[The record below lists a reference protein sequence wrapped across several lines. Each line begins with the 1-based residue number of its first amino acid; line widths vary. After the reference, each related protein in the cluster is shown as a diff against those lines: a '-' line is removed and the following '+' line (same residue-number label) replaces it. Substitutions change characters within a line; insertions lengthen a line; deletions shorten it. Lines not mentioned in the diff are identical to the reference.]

1 MSNIPA
7 NISIYG
13 TVSDSTGQTLPQAN
27 VYVSDANGVI
37 AFPQIG
43 AAADN
48 NGIYSISS
56 IPAGSYVTASYVGSK
71 QTIKTTGSGKYDFKL
86 NVGITGNTAT
96 ITANKFNWWVVL
108 AITLILFLIIYLI
121 VR

>member
-1 MSNIPA
+1 MATIPA

-13 TVSDSTGQTLPQAN
+13 TVTDTTGQTLPQAN

-48 NGIYSISS
+48 SGIYSISS
-56 IPAGSYVTASYVGSK
+56 IPANSFITASYVGSK

-96 ITANKFNWWVVL
+96 ITAKKFNWWIVIALAMVL
-108 AITLILFLIIYLI
+108 FVLIYLI
-121 VR
+121 LR